1 MSNILSRASILAA
14 EDLPRETVAVPEWG
28 GDVLVQGLTARERDD
43 FEISLSTGKG
53 KSQENNFR
61 NLRARLVARCVV
73 DEKGERIFGDADMT
87 ALGGKSAVV
96 LQRLFEMAQK
106 LSGFTSAD
114 VDELTKNSDDGQSED
129 SPSA

>member
-1 MSNILSRASILAA
+1 MTTFLSRAAILAA
-14 EDLPRETVAVPEWG
+14 TDLPRETVSVPEWG
-28 GDVLVQGLTARERDD
+28 GDVLVQGLTAKERDD

-61 NLRARLVARCVV
+61 NLRARLVARAVV
-73 DEKGERIFGDADMT
+73 DESGARLFGDMDIA

-96 LQRLFEMAQK
+96 LQRLFEAAQR
-106 LSGFTSAD
+106 LSGFTTAD
-114 VDELTKNSDDGQSED
+114 VAELTGNSEDGQSEG

>member
-1 MSNILSRASILAA
+1 MPNILSRASILAA
-14 EDLPRETVAVPEWG
+14 EDLPRETVAVLEWG

-53 KSQENNFR
+53 KNAETNFR
-61 NLRARLVARCVV
+61 NLRARLVARAVV
-73 DEKGERIFGDADMT
+73 DEKGDRLFGDADIA

-96 LQRLFEMAQK
+96 LQRLFEVAQR
-106 LSGFTSAD
+106 LSGFTTAD
-114 VDELTKNSDDGQSED
+114 VEELTKNSDDGQSED